1 MFMLS
6 KNIIVEEILLF
17 TRERVSFPIIHIIRR
32 GRGEE
37 KERLYNLKEIESH
50 FLTSYILIICKFI
63 QMLFGP
69 IYCIHSFTPSTNTYG
84 FGTEVLSSY
93 GVLTNSE

>member
-17 TRERVSFPIIHIIRR
+17 TREKVSFPITHIIRR

-37 KERLYNLKEIESH
+37 KKRIYNLKEIESH
-50 FLTSYILIICKFI
+50 FLISYILILCKFI
-63 QMLFGP
+63 QILFGP
-69 IYCIHSFTPSTNTYG
+69 IYCIHSFTPSTNTHG
-84 FGTEVLSSY
+84 FGTEILSSY
-93 GVLTNSE
+93 RV

>member
-37 KERLYNLKEIESH
+37 KERIYNLKEIESH
-50 FLTSYILIICKFI
+50 FLISYILIICKFYPNAVWPY
-63 QMLFGP
+63 LLHSF
-69 IYCIHSFTPSTNTYG
+69 IHSFNKHIW
-84 FGTEVLSSY
+84 VWH
-93 GVLTNSE
+93 